1 GKAQPGTQS
10 RGAAFRMKDFRI
22 HSERL
27 VHRVCD
33 ADAVQK
39 LAHEAAGCEHNIE
52 ALIQPAQIA
61 AKRALSE
68 SAAKAPAKDLWQI
81 RMIEGRD
88 RNSALTRDLAGRP
101 RRLERITC
109 LDEAR
114 GQRAQQ
120 ATPAARIQR
129 Q

>member
-1 GKAQPGTQS
+1 MTVASDQQQVVRMPEARKRLDQDRDILLAGETAGVNQQPCLLGKAQPGTQS

-81 RMIEGRD
+81 R
-88 RNSALTRDLAGRP
+88 
-101 RRLERITC
+101 
-109 LDEAR
+109 
-114 GQRAQQ
+114 
-120 ATPAARIQR
+120 
-129 Q
+129 